1 MSLSAVGAR
10 LRSGRD
16 ILITPVPLYH
26 VQGGVLGVT
35 AAIFHG
41 VPQVILRKFSA
52 SRFWSQCIKY
62 NATASQ
68 YLGEIIR

>member
-1 MSLSAVGAR
+1 MSMSATGAR
-10 LRSGRD
+10 LKSGKD

-52 SRFWSQCIKY
+52 SRFWSQVQIF
-62 NATASQ
+62 TF
-68 YLGEIIR
+68 IVHIFIRKDIL